1 MALPNKNY
9 RVDVFETDHVVPS
22 QGYVI
27 NSTKRKLKPEYLVR
41 RLPPHTYPTCNAEIV
56 RRSRVHTRRLK
67 CSAKDALK
75 FGISDGGTAP
85 TALRAAPH
93 PLPCAS
99 PTTRQGVVKD
109 STRRTVRKPDLFA
122 SNPSLAVR
130 AMLQAVG
137 WALSVALQRE
147 TVGQGAGAA
156 SRKPGPLAVL
166 KRADKT
172 RTPLVAGAVGCG
184 DQGA

>member
-75 FGISDGGTAP
+75 FGISDGGVQHRTHCPAHHP
-85 TALRAAPH
+85 PRVRELLRTRRDAQFENRTCSRRIHHSPCVQCYRQWDGRSRLLSRGKPWGKVRA
-93 PLPCAS
+93 PLPES
-99 PTTRQGVVKD
+99 P
-109 STRRTVRKPDLFA
+109 
-122 SNPSLAVR
+122 
-130 AMLQAVG
+130 
-137 WALSVALQRE
+137 ALL
-147 TVGQGAGAA
+147 
-156 SRKPGPLAVL
+156 PF
-166 KRADKT
+166 
-172 RTPLVAGAVGCG
+172 
-184 DQGA
+184 